1 MRGFFPLIFILFYE
15 ILFIIFCYF
24 VQPVCYFVPELLFF
38 LLQERLLLSVL
49 PQHVAS
55 EVKNDITM
63 RDNDRQF
70 HKIYIH
76 HYEPVRWGTVPWRSL
91 VRRGGGGGGGWGDCS
106 KNTISAVCF
115 FNDFRRY
122 SGVDCRSRNI
132 LKLIVKEYFKWKSI
146 KKKIKLHV
154 ITNIS
159 SLDRPSRINITSIL

>member
-91 VRRGGGGGGGWGDCS
+91 VRRGGGGGGAEGIVQKTPSAPSVFSMTSDDILGW
-106 KNTISAVCF
+106 
-115 FNDFRRY
+115 
-122 SGVDCRSRNI
+122 
-132 LKLIVKEYFKWKSI
+132 IVEVETF
-146 KKKIKLHV
+146 
-154 ITNIS
+154 
-159 SLDRPSRINITSIL
+159 

>member
-91 VRRGGGGGGGWGDCS
+91 VRRGGGGGAEW
-106 KNTISAVCF
+106 
-115 FNDFRRY
+115 
-122 SGVDCRSRNI
+122 
-132 LKLIVKEYFKWKSI
+132 IVKK
-146 KKKIKLHV
+146 
-154 ITNIS
+154 T
-159 SLDRPSRINITSIL
+159 PSAPSVFSMTSDDILGWIVEVETF

>member
-91 VRRGGGGGGGWGDCS
+91 VRRGGGGGAEGIVQKTPSAPPVFSMTSDDILGW
-106 KNTISAVCF
+106 
-115 FNDFRRY
+115 
-122 SGVDCRSRNI
+122 
-132 LKLIVKEYFKWKSI
+132 IVEVETF
-146 KKKIKLHV
+146 
-154 ITNIS
+154 
-159 SLDRPSRINITSIL
+159 